1 MHLAKIIPWFAASL
15 IVLKWAAELLLE
27 HLNRR
32 HVLAHANAVPTAFKD
47 TMDEP
52 TYAKSVQYALAP
64 TDKLDE
70 RILLAEVKRDLNDD
84 SRAEFRLLD
93 IKAIDAGTYTLSVSV
108 TDKKRVQTLT
118 RSREI
123 EITN

>member
-1 MHLAKIIPWFAASL
+1 M
-15 IVLKWAAELLLE
+15 
-27 HLNRR
+27 
-32 HVLAHANAVPTAFKD
+32 
-47 TMDEP
+47 
-52 TYAKSVQYALAP
+52 QYALAP

-84 SRAEFRLLD
+84 SRAEFRSLD
-93 IKAIDAGTYTLSVSV
+93 IKAIDAGTYTLTVSV